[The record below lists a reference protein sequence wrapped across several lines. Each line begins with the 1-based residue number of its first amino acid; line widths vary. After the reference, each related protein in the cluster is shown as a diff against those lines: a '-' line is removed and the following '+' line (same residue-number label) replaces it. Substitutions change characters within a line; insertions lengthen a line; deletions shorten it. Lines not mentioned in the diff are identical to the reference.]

1 MSLGRIMTGWF
12 SDFMNHH
19 ATYLKWG
26 WIQISISN
34 LLVILLMLTIFTL
47 AVVIPFPSQKN
58 EKKVDRK

>member
-26 WIQISISN
+26 WLQISVSN
-34 LLVILLMLTIFTL
+34 LIVILLMLTIFAL
-47 AVVIPFPSQKN
+47 AIVIPFPSHDD
-58 EKKVDRK
+58 KKAGHK

>member
-1 MSLGRIMTGWF
+1 MTGWF
-12 SDFMNHH
+12 SDFMNHQ

-26 WIQISISN
+26 WIQISVSN